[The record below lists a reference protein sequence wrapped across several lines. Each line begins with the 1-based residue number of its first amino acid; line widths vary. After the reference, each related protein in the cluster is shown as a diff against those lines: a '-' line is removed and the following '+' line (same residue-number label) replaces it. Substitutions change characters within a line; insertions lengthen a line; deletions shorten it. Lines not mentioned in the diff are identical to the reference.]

1 MPLQGLGYAG
11 FGSAALDDW
20 RQFGT
25 GLVGLQAV
33 ERSASLLAFRM
44 DDRKQCIVID
54 RAMPEGTR
62 FFGWEVADAADLD
75 ALAAR
80 LEKHQVKV
88 AAEPRALADARR
100 VRGLISFSYP
110 AGNRL
115 ESFYGA
121 EIAEEPFSPGRS
133 ISGFRTGP
141 LGLGHAVLTVENI
154 DAIMP
159 FYVDLLGFGL
169 SDYMQKPFRA
179 YFFHINPRHHSLAL
193 IETGRNGMHH
203 LMVELFSLDDVGQ
216 SYDVALSQADR
227 IGVTLGRHTND
238 LMTSFYAKTP
248 SSFMVECGWGGREIE
263 PSTWRPFELQD
274 GPSLWGH
281 ERVFSPQMLPEK
293 RRGASPGQFGR
304 LAIMHGLPL
313 LVDEGVFGVIAKQF
327 KRLAGRLHALLEG
340 IDQLRRAPII
350 LVGEMGLQRNFY
362 VRRLRCRLRRNAVEH
377 HARGQFGNPGSA
389 DDGDCTAEAE
399 AGQSDFAAV
408 LAEVLR
414 GTAHGL
420 GGDVHEIQRIH
431 FPAGGIGVV
440 IWHHLAGIEIG
451 RQCIEAGQREAV
463 AQPLD
468 LVREPPPFLD
478 HDHARRVAAGGI
490 GRS

>member
-1 MPLQGLGYAG
+1 MPLQALGYAG

-44 DDRKQCIVID
+44 DDRKQRIVID
-54 RAMPEGTR
+54 RAMPEGAR
-62 FFGWEVADAADLD
+62 FFGWEVADAAALD
-75 ALAAR
+75 MLAAR
-80 LEKHQVKV
+80 LEQAKIDVI
-88 AAEPRALADARR
+88 AEPQALADNRR
-100 VRGLISFSYP
+100 VGGLISFHDP

-115 ESFYGA
+115 EAFYGP
-121 EIAEEPFSPGRS
+121 EIDDTPFRPGRS

-154 DAIMP
+154 DAVMP

-179 YFFHINPRHHSLAL
+179 YFFHINARHHSLAL

-216 SYDVALSQADR
+216 SYDVALSETDR

-263 PSTWRPFELQD
+263 PSTWRPSELQD

-281 ERVFSPQMLPEK
+281 ERVWLPPEDREVARQM
-293 RRGASPGQFGR
+293 RMRA
-304 LAIMHGLPL
+304 A
-313 LVDEGVFGVIAKQF
+313 A
-327 KRLAGRLHALLEG
+327 AGRS
-340 IDQLRRAPII
+340 AP
-350 LVGEMGLQRNFY
+350 VS
-362 VRRLRCRLRRNAVEH
+362 VTD
-377 HARGQFGNPGSA
+377 GNYKLMSGTCA
-389 DDGDCTAEAE
+389 WWDGVK
-399 AGQSDFAAV
+399 G
-408 LAEVLR
+408 
-414 GTAHGL
+414 
-420 GGDVHEIQRIH
+420 
-431 FPAGGIGVV
+431 
-440 IWHHLAGIEIG
+440 
-451 RQCIEAGQREAV
+451 
-463 AQPLD
+463 
-468 LVREPPPFLD
+468 
-478 HDHARRVAAGGI
+478 
-490 GRS
+490 